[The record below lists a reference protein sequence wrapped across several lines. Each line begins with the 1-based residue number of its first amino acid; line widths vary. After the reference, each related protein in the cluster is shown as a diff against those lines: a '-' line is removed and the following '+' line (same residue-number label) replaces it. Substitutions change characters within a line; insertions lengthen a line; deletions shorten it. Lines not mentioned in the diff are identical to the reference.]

1 MICVFRCFGSRRRR
15 GRSVAKVV
23 RPTFHGGPISVVSIT
38 QKSSISGPNSATCS
52 AGLPHRVTDIL
63 VQLKLREFSLA
74 NSRKEIF
81 EGRDTDGT
89 RPCASP
95 DEYPS
100 NKNTWAAFTSPTL
113 GPTAGDPS
121 ILTDSM
127 RLDLHC
133 AEDPYQGSLQQN
145 HATE

>member
-38 QKSSISGPNSATCS
+38 QKSSISGPNSATKFGHLLSGLATSRNRHLS
-52 AGLPHRVTDIL
+52 AIKIARIL
-63 VQLKLREFSLA
+63 VGKFEE
-74 NSRKEIF
+74 EIF

-100 NKNTWAAFTSPTL
+100 NKNT
-113 GPTAGDPS
+113 
-121 ILTDSM
+121 
-127 RLDLHC
+127 
-133 AEDPYQGSLQQN
+133 
-145 HATE
+145 